1 MSKRFSENPVTVKE
15 ILLETDPVRKAYL
28 LGYLLG
34 YSGHLAWSG
43 WARELKN
50 RVFMDAEAN
59 NVLSSAVNAFKKGRR
74 KGASDREQAIALG
87 SYSPPTLEVELST
100 ETVRS
105 ATERSKT
112 FGMLSVR
119 LTGEVRFLGFVGFP
133 NSKRPLRCPSFLR
146 KP

>member
-1 MSKRFSENPVTVKE
+1 MSERFRKKPVTIKE
-15 ILLETDPVRKAYL
+15 ILSETDPVRKAYL

-50 RVFMDAEAN
+50 RVFMEAEAS
-59 NVLSSAVNAFKKGRR
+59 NVLSSAFNAFKKGRR
-74 KGASDREQAIALG
+74 EGASDRERAIVLG
-87 SYSPPTLEVELST
+87 SYRPLALEVERST

-105 ATERSKT
+105 ATEPSKT
-112 FGMLSVR
+112 FGMLSAR
-119 LTGEVRFLGFVGFP
+119 STGEAIFLGFLGSL
-133 NSKRPLRCPSFLR
+133 NSKRHLRLPSFLR